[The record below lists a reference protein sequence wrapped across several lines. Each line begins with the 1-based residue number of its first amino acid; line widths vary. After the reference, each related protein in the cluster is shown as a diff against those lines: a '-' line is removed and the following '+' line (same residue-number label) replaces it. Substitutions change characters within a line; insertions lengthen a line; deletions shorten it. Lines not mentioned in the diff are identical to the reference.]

1 VIVDRVIAYK
11 ALGSMDG
18 EEAVSQAR
26 HVGVRLYMGLD
37 CRSLR
42 WYTDDGKEVKCA
54 WDEMAGLRNTER
66 AVRYTADVRM

>member
-1 VIVDRVIAYK
+1 
-11 ALGSMDG
+11 MDG

-37 CRSLR
+37 RRSLR

-54 WDEMAGLRNTER
+54 WDEVAGLRNT
-66 AVRYTADVRM
+66 